1 MEILIEDVTLVS
13 LNTDE
18 RFINSIHL
26 LENWARHILSR
37 VFLVTLSNSGL
48 YSLDLMLSRFK
59 VIKI

>member
-1 MEILIEDVTLVS
+1 MS

-37 VFLVTLSNSGL
+37 GFLVTLSNSGL